1 MVLRPDEFTDAA
13 REALHESQ
21 QIVQRYRHIQWD
33 SEYVLMA
40 LLERQEGVA
49 ADVLREIGADATQMR
64 RRLHDALERLPKT
77 DGKAAQIYQT
87 PRVSR
92 LLYAAKAESERL
104 QDDYISAEHL
114 LIALTQDAQD
124 PAARFLAEFGV
135 TQEAVYQALQ
145 KVRGAHRV
153 ADPRAESHYR
163 SLERYSV
170 DLTQLAKDGKLDPIV
185 GRDGEVARVM
195 QTLIRRTKN
204 NPALIGGA
212 GVGKTAIAEGLAQRI
227 VAGDVPAEL
236 KERRVLA
243 LDMGALVAGTSMRGE
258 FEERLKAV
266 MDEVKQAQ
274 GEIILFIDE
283 IHTVVGA
290 GSASGSIDAS
300 NMMKPALARGELQ
313 ALGATTEEEYRKH
326 IERDAA
332 LERRF
337 QPIIVEE
344 PDEATAVEMLTA
356 LRPRYEAHHKIR
368 IDDDALT
375 AAVRLS
381 ARYISDRLLPDKA
394 VDLIDEAASKLRID
408 AQMLPAHLKDA
419 EHRLRHLE
427 SEEEAAAE
435 MADYE
440 RAAQLRSERLRL
452 QSDFDAERAELG
464 QTAGAQNHDAVT
476 AQDIGRLIAV
486 WTGIPVDRLLE
497 SEADKLLHM
506 EDRLHQRVIGQEDA
520 IAAVSD
526 AVRRARA
533 RLKDPNRPIG
543 SFVFLG
549 PTGVGKTELA
559 RALAD
564 YLFDDERNI
573 VRLDMSE
580 YMEKHAVSRLIG
592 APPGYVGYDEGGQLT
607 EAVRRRPF
615 RVILFDEIEKA
626 HPDVFNAL
634 LQILEDGRLTDGH
647 GRTVDFRNTLVI
659 MTSNLGTAEASRT
672 SFGFG
677 ARAAQQDGSA
687 RLRASVEDALRRA
700 FRPEFLNRLDD
711 TIVFEPLTPEQI
723 ARIVDLMLRDVQER
737 LSEHGV
743 SITLTAAAKRW
754 LADAGF
760 DSKYGARP
768 LRRAIE
774 RHIDNPLA
782 RRIIA
787 GDFVEGDEVSV
798 DVDGDGLAFSKMP
811 AADEGDDAADGAHA
825 ADADAADTDSK
836 MGTAA

>member
-13 REALHESQ
+13 RQVLHESQ
-21 QIVQRYRHIQWD
+21 QIVQRYRHTQWD
-33 SEYVLMA
+33 AEHVLMA
-40 LLERQEGVA
+40 LLEQQQGVP
-49 ADVLREIGADATQMR
+49 ADVLAALDADLPQLR
-64 RRLHDALERLPKT
+64 QRLHALLEQTPKT
-77 DGKAAQIYQT
+77 DRPSNQIYQT
-87 PRVSR
+87 PRIGR
-92 LLYAAKAESERL
+92 LLYSAKAESERL

-114 LIALTQDAQD
+114 LIALTQDTQD
-124 PAARFLAEFGV
+124 AAARLLAEYGI

-145 KVRGAHRV
+145 KVRGGHRV
-153 ADPRAESHYR
+153 TDPQAESRYR
-163 SLERYSV
+163 SLERFSI
-170 DLTQLAKDGKLDPIV
+170 DLTQLAEDGKLDPIV
-185 GRDGEVARVM
+185 GRDAEVARVM

-204 NPALIGGA
+204 NPVLIGGA

-227 VAGDVPAEL
+227 IAGDVPVEL
-236 KERRVLA
+236 KERRLLA
-243 LDMGALVAGTSMRGE
+243 LDMGALVAGAKFRGE

-266 MDEVKQAQ
+266 LDEVRQAQ
-274 GEIILFIDE
+274 REIILFIDE
-283 IHTVVGA
+283 IHTVMGA
-290 GSASGSIDAS
+290 GAAEGAVDAS

-313 ALGATTEEEYRKH
+313 AMGATTEEEYRKH

-337 QPIIVEE
+337 QPVLVEE
-344 PDEATAVEMLTA
+344 PDEATAVEMLNA
-356 LRPRYEAHHKIR
+356 LRPRYEAHHKVR
-368 IDDDALT
+368 VEDDALT

-427 SEEEAAAE
+427 DEEAAAAE

-440 RAAQLRSERLRL
+440 RAAEVRSERLRL
-452 QSDFDAERAELG
+452 QAEFDSERNELGGRSGANAYDVVRAE
-464 QTAGAQNHDAVT
+464 
-476 AQDIGRLIAV
+476 DIGRLIAI
-486 WTGIPVDRLLE
+486 WTGIPVDRLQE

-506 EDRLHQRVIGQEDA
+506 EDRLHKRVIGQDAA

-533 RLKDPNRPIG
+533 GLKDPKRPIG
-543 SFVFLG
+543 SFIFLG

-559 RALAD
+559 RALAE
-564 YLFDDERNI
+564 YLFDDEQNL

-580 YMEKHAVSRLIG
+580 YMERHTVSRLIG

-659 MTSNLGTAEASRT
+659 MTSNLGTSEASRR
-672 SFGFG
+672 SAGFVTANEQG
-677 ARAAQQDGSA
+677 DSA
-687 RLRASVEDALRRA
+687 RLHASVDEALRRT

-711 TIVFEPLTPEQI
+711 TIIFEPLTTEQVR
-723 ARIVDLMLRDVQER
+723 RIVELMLREVKAR
-737 LSEHGV
+737 LKEHDV
-743 SITLTAAAKRW
+743 SITLTAAAMDW
-754 LADAGF
+754 LADTGF
-760 DSKYGARP
+760 DRAYGARP
-768 LRRAIE
+768 LRRAIQQHVE
-774 RHIDNPLA
+774 NPLSRA
-782 RRIIA
+782 IIA
-787 GDFVEGDEVSV
+787 GEFSAGD
-798 DVDGDGLAFSKMP
+798 DVQADASKDGLTFIR
-811 AADEGDDAADGAHA
+811 
-825 ADADAADTDSK
+825 
-836 MGTAA
+836 TAAPHNAAA

>member
-1 MVLRPDEFTDAA
+1 
-13 REALHESQ
+13 
-21 QIVQRYRHIQWD
+21 
-33 SEYVLMA
+33 MA

-49 ADVLREIGADATQMR
+49 ADVLREIGADAERMR
-64 RRLHDALERLPKT
+64 HRLHDALERLPKT

-124 PAARFLAEFGV
+124 PAVRFLAEFGV

-185 GRDGEVARVM
+185 GRDDEVARVM

-337 QPIIVEE
+337 QPIIVGRAGRRHRRRDADRAA
-344 PDEATAVEMLTA
+344 PALRGASQDTHRRRCADGGGAVE
-356 LRPRYEAHHKIR
+356 
-368 IDDDALT
+368 
-375 AAVRLS
+375 
-381 ARYISDRLLPDKA
+381 
-394 VDLIDEAASKLRID
+394 
-408 AQMLPAHLKDA
+408 
-419 EHRLRHLE
+419 
-427 SEEEAAAE
+427 
-435 MADYE
+435 
-440 RAAQLRSERLRL
+440 
-452 QSDFDAERAELG
+452 
-464 QTAGAQNHDAVT
+464 
-476 AQDIGRLIAV
+476 
-486 WTGIPVDRLLE
+486 
-497 SEADKLLHM
+497 
-506 EDRLHQRVIGQEDA
+506 
-520 IAAVSD
+520 
-526 AVRRARA
+526 
-533 RLKDPNRPIG
+533 
-543 SFVFLG
+543 
-549 PTGVGKTELA
+549 
-559 RALAD
+559 
-564 YLFDDERNI
+564 
-573 VRLDMSE
+573 
-580 YMEKHAVSRLIG
+580 
-592 APPGYVGYDEGGQLT
+592 
-607 EAVRRRPF
+607 
-615 RVILFDEIEKA
+615 
-626 HPDVFNAL
+626 
-634 LQILEDGRLTDGH
+634 
-647 GRTVDFRNTLVI
+647 
-659 MTSNLGTAEASRT
+659 
-672 SFGFG
+672 
-677 ARAAQQDGSA
+677 
-687 RLRASVEDALRRA
+687 
-700 FRPEFLNRLDD
+700 
-711 TIVFEPLTPEQI
+711 
-723 ARIVDLMLRDVQER
+723 
-737 LSEHGV
+737 
-743 SITLTAAAKRW
+743 
-754 LADAGF
+754 
-760 DSKYGARP
+760 RP
-768 LRRAIE
+768 L
-774 RHIDNPLA
+774 HI
-782 RRIIA
+782 R
-787 GDFVEGDEVSV
+787 
-798 DVDGDGLAFSKMP
+798 
-811 AADEGDDAADGAHA
+811 
-825 ADADAADTDSK
+825 
-836 MGTAA
+836 